1 MTSATGNVGQSGKKS
16 GLFLEEDVGGEG
28 SSGGIVSLPVE
39 ALNKMLSAA
48 RPGGTGT
55 SGGFFLPSGAQMTSG
70 LPLWTIPSPAAAAS
84 PEALIQEIS
93 LIRSQLAQQSA
104 ELRAVKE
111 DTFSIRKNC
120 RFSRPLPPS
129 SSCGPVFLAALLL
142 AITLVAVAAIAL
154 CVLGLVGILP
164 QVTCLM
170 QGQANLVW
178 TIVSASIA
186 AIICTISVIS
196 ISLYASKQVRYN
208 SIGTS

>member
-1 MTSATGNVGQSGKKS
+1 MTAVTGNTSQVGKK
-16 GLFLEEDVGGEG
+16 GALFVGDQDVDSEVSSAGGN
-28 SSGGIVSLPVE
+28 IVNISTE
-39 ALNKMLSAA
+39 TLSRLLAA
-48 RPGGTGT
+48 RPGGT
-55 SGGFFLPSGAQMTSG
+55 SGGAGGYFMHSAGGMPFWTMPSPSG
-70 LPLWTIPSPAAAAS
+70 AAS
-84 PEALIQEIS
+84 PEALAQEIS

-104 ELRAVKE
+104 EIRAIKE
-111 DTFSIRKNC
+111 DTFSIRKNS
-120 RFSRPLPPS
+120 RFVRPLPT

-142 AITLVAVAAIAL
+142 SITLVAVAAIVL
-154 CVLGLVGILP
+154 CVLGLMGILP

-208 SIGTS
+208 SSIGTN